1 MILNLQPVT
10 SLRMPTAR
18 AENKYIVKHNY
29 NLIYYLFLCVFT
41 VLLQMLWF
49 SNYKSLRLCSKLF
62 LDL

>member
-41 VLLQMLWF
+41 VLLQML
-49 SNYKSLRLCSKLF
+49 
-62 LDL
+62 